1 MSEYLKASRA
11 STIDLELDAK
21 LNKIAENAVPK
32 EIPDPP
38 PIKHRRAPQT
48 SIMRSSQYTGDLDI
62 RDMLLDAQVEKI
74 AQGAIPVDAGWKP
87 SKINSPVTQQMIDE
101 AREEIQKPLE
111 INGQTFRYRP
121 ASMPLP
127 DLDAAPVLNQV
138 YTPDELRQFR
148 ADKKVEVDDITRR
161 VANIK
166 QLDEDEK
173 ILDADYSIQKPL
185 FDAREQ
191 ELRSMK
197 KAKQNQVARDL
208 GLKFRTDIDEN
219 IQAILKKEFGTPDM
233 QTDYETQKLH
243 MSDARDV
250 EKGAIAAAE
259 AVILA
264 LDIDLK
270 NNDQIIND
278 NRALVF
284 ENERINSER
293 LNAYASDMNALNSG
307 VLSLAQL
314 SGESAEDYRTRLE
327 ETGQAQIPQDELEH
341 AASLLNFTNAKN
353 NLQQLINDKG
363 KIETIAKM
371 LSPENRFL
379 MNKQFPRIKKTFTD
393 TYGINNKAVSEQDV
407 VDLVMEVIQSPIVA
421 APVPARHAA
430 APPVPPEPLAVG
442 PAIVGPAVVGA
453 GIGTHNYPKLSRFGK
468 VSISPDKLYYKNT
481 LVIKSPHGK
490 AITGLKNTRVSDAMV
505 SILLKIL
512 DGGKVGK
519 SELNLLSAHEKQ
531 LYDTLMVMSGG
542 HKIHENSIDNTT
554 REMKHRL
561 NLIGGEMDAGNNSE
575 ILLKELHALLHR
587 MAHSGLISTPAAAK
601 YYREVKSNYY

>member
-11 STIDLELDAK
+11 STIDLELDAR

-32 EIPDPP
+32 NKPEPP
-38 PIKHRRAPQT
+38 PIKYRRAPQT

-101 AREEIQKPLE
+101 ARDEIQKPLE
-111 INGQTFRYRP
+111 VGGQTFRYRP

-127 DLDAAPVLNQV
+127 DLDAPPVLNPV
-138 YTPDELRQFR
+138 YTAAELQQFR
-148 ADKKVEVDDITRR
+148 DDKQAEVDDITRIN
-161 VANIK
+161 VQLK
-166 QLDEDEK
+166 QMDEDDK
-173 ILDADYSIQKPL
+173 ILDALYNLDKPK
-185 FDAREQ
+185 FDARQQ
-191 ELRSMK
+191 ELRSLK
-197 KAKQNQVARDL
+197 KAQQNQIARNHKL
-208 GLKFRTDIDEN
+208 PFKTDVDQTIN
-219 IQAILKKEFGTPDM
+219 GILKKEFGTEDM
-233 QTDYETQKLH
+233 EADYQGRKVYI
-243 MSDARDV
+243 SNARDV
-250 EKGAIAAAE
+250 AKLEVAANE

-264 LDIDLK
+264 IDNHLK
-270 NNDQIIND
+270 ENDQIIND
-278 NRALVF
+278 NRALIF
-284 ENERINSER
+284 ENERVNAEK
-293 LNAYASDMNALNSG
+293 LNAYASDMNALNTG

-314 SGESAEDYRTRLE
+314 PGETADDYRTRLE
-327 ETGQAQIPQDELEH
+327 ETGQAEIPPEELEH

-371 LSPENRFL
+371 LSPETRFL

-393 TYGINNKAVSEQDV
+393 TYGINNKAVTEQDV

-430 APPVPPEPLAVG
+430 APHVPAAPLAAG
-442 PAIVGPAVVGA
+442 PAEAVVGA

-481 LVIKSPHGK
+481 LVIKTPHGK
-490 AITGLKNTRVSDAMV
+490 AITGLKNTRVSDSMV

-512 DGGKVGK
+512 DGGKVNK
-519 SELNLLSAHEKQ
+519 SELNLLSPHEKQ
-531 LYDTLMVMSGG
+531 MYDTLMVMSGG
-542 HKIHENSIDNTT
+542 HKVHENSIDNST

-561 NLIGGEMDAGNNSE
+561 ELIGGEMDAGNNSE
-575 ILLKELHALLHR
+575 ILLKELHGLLHR
-587 MAHSGLISTPAAAK
+587 MARTGLISTPKAAK
-601 YYREVKSNYY
+601 YFSEVKANYY